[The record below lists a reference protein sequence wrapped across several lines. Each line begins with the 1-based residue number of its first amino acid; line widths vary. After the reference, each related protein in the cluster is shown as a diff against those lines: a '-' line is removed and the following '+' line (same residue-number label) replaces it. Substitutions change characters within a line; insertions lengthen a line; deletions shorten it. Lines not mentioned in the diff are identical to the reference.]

1 MILNERTSR
10 DETILNAAREIM
22 TAGRTAPKGK
32 GVDLIEI
39 IALSG
44 EELHTLASAMRK
56 ASEETGM
63 KFFLRDADN
72 IDASLAVI
80 LVGTRHQ
87 VMALNCGY
95 CGYATC
101 AEKEQR
107 PDVPCAINSVD
118 VGIALGSMAA
128 KAADLRLDSR
138 IMFSAGYAA
147 RKLGILT
154 ECRNI
159 LAMPLSISS
168 KSPFFDRVSTR

>member
-1 MILNERTSR
+1 MIIDERTTR
-10 DETILNAAREIM
+10 EEAILEAAREIM

-39 IALSG
+39 ITLSG
-44 EELHTLASAMRK
+44 KELHALAAAMRK
-56 ASEETGM
+56 ASDETGL

-80 LVGTRHQ
+80 LIGTRQ
-87 VMALNCGY
+87 QTMSLNCGY
-95 CGYATC
+95 CGYASCT
-101 AEKEQR
+101 EKDQR

-128 KAADLRLDSR
+128 KAADLRIDSR

-154 ECRNI
+154 ECRQI